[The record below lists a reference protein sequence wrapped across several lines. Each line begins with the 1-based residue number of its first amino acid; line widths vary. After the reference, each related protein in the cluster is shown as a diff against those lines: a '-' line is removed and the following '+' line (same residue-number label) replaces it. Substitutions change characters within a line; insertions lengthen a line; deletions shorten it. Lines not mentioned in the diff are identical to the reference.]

1 MKRFAM
7 LVLPL
12 ALAACAIGPD
22 YQRPELNVP
31 QSFRSASAEG
41 SAVAL
46 DSSWWTQFGDPGLDA
61 LVAEAIANNR
71 NLAAATANVE
81 KAAGALTQTRA
92 AMFPQLNYQGQG
104 QKARASELSATP
116 LPSSVPNPQTS
127 YQAGLAASWE
137 IDLWGKLRRQTEA
150 AQAGLAESEENRR
163 AAVLSVVASVVTGY
177 IQLLSLDEQLEIS
190 RRTAKTYEESLKLFE
205 LQFKYGVVSQ
215 INVAQARSQY
225 ESALAQ
231 IPQIQQSITQTEN
244 ALAILVG
251 RNPGPIPRDR
261 TLEQLTLP
269 AIPSGLP
276 SALLAQRPDVAVA
289 EQQLIAANAQ
299 IGAARALYFPSIS
312 LTGAFGG
319 GSEDLSNLFKEPARV
334 WSYAGAITGPIF
346 RAGAISGVVAQAEA
360 SQKAALANYEGVVQS
375 AFADVDNALSART
388 RVGEQMAAQGRLVGA
403 LADYSRLA
411 RLQYGAGYS
420 PYSTVLQAEQQLF
433 PQELSYAGTR
443 ANNLIA
449 VVNLYKALG
458 GDWIQKAAALPLAE
472 NSR

>member
-1 MKRFAM
+1 
-7 LVLPL
+7 V
-12 ALAACAIGPD
+12 
-22 YQRPELNVP
+22 
-31 QSFRSASAEG
+31 S
-41 SAVAL
+41 
-46 DSSWWTQFGDPGLDA
+46 
-61 LVAEAIANNR
+61 
-71 NLAAATANVE
+71 
-81 KAAGALTQTRA
+81 
-92 AMFPQLNYQGQG
+92 
-104 QKARASELSATP
+104 
-116 LPSSVPNPQTS
+116 
-127 YQAGLAASWE
+127 
-137 IDLWGKLRRQTEA
+137 
-150 AQAGLAESEENRR
+150 
-163 AAVLSVVASVVTGY
+163 GY
-177 IQLLSLDEQLEIS
+177 IQLLALDEQLEIS

-251 RNPGPIPRDR
+251 RNPGPMARDR
-261 TLEQLTLP
+261 TLEQLSLP
-269 AIPSGLP
+269 AIPAGLP
-276 SALLAQRPDVAVA
+276 SALLAQRPDVAAA

-319 GSEDLSNLFKEPARV
+319 GSEDLSNLFKGPARV
-334 WSYAGAITGPIF
+334 WNYAGSITGPIF
-346 RAGAISGVVAQAEA
+346 RAGAISGAVAQAEA
-360 SQKAALANYEGVVQS
+360 AQRAALANYEGVVQN
-375 AFADVDNALSART
+375 AFADVDNALSARV

-443 ANNLIA
+443 ANSLIA

-472 NSR
+472 NQR